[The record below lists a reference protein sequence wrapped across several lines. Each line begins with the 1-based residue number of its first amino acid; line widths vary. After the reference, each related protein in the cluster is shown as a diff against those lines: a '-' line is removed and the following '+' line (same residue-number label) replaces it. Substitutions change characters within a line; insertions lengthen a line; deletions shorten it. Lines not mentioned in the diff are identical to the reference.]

1 VWALSPVTR
10 TSHDWSLTMNEDIV
24 IRLRHNT
31 CFGIVEPLSAEAA
44 DEIKRLR
51 KELAVLRIEQ
61 VLKES
66 QELELYE

>member
-1 VWALSPVTR
+1 
-10 TSHDWSLTMNEDIV
+10 MNEDIV
-24 IRLRHNT
+24 TRLRHNT

-51 KELAVLRIEQ
+51 KELAILRIEQ